1 MGLLKSIKYS
11 MFAVS
16 ALNEIV
22 DEWIRRMN
30 ISYANIGT
38 HGIDGCMSSFLGQ
51 ASVRKELSFLVI
63 GDLAFFYDMNVLRIR
78 HISPSS
84 YSRE

>member
-1 MGLLKSIKYS
+1 MILVVLEAPIFDCYVQRVLIQMGLLKSIKYS

-30 ISYANIGT
+30 ISCI
-38 HGIDGCMSSFLGQ
+38 
-51 ASVRKELSFLVI
+51 
-63 GDLAFFYDMNVLRIR
+63 DLARFCSAMIGQTRPKKR
-78 HISPSS
+78 TK
-84 YSRE
+84 

>member
-30 ISYANIGT
+30 ISCI
-38 HGIDGCMSSFLGQ
+38 
-51 ASVRKELSFLVI
+51 
-63 GDLAFFYDMNVLRIR
+63 DLARFCSAMIGQTRPKKR
-78 HISPSS
+78 TK
-84 YSRE
+84 